1 VPGGSRVLA
10 GTSGYLPGTAKPTES
25 AFGNGRDRRA
35 VRAFAQGRPGIG
47 LLSDTSRDHAATVRH
62 RSSNPGDRPHGR
74 PCYALAVAAFPRV
87 SIDSAV
93 RFGKPCVKGTRITVG
108 EVLGHL
114 ASGMPEAEL
123 LREFPQLTHE
133 DVLECLAFAAERA
146 RRIVIDP
153 AA

>member
-1 VPGGSRVLA
+1 M
-10 GTSGYLPGTAKPTES
+10 
-25 AFGNGRDRRA
+25 
-35 VRAFAQGRPGIG
+35 
-47 LLSDTSRDHAATVRH
+47 
-62 RSSNPGDRPHGR
+62 
-74 PCYALAVAAFPRV
+74 AAFPRV
-87 SIDSAV
+87 SIDSAI

-133 DVLECLAFAAERA
+133 DVLECLAFAAERE